1 MRIGRWLLYGL
12 AVAMALVGIYIFT
25 LGGYFV
31 FVGVGLYG
39 ACWLVAWLA
48 GKIQPMPVVTSV
60 GSKTGFG
67 GFRTRSCKVGSA
79 LVEQHLLRVLVL
91 GQIS

>member
-48 GKIQPMPVVTSV
+48 GKI
-60 GSKTGFG
+60 
-67 GFRTRSCKVGSA
+67 
-79 LVEQHLLRVLVL
+79 
-91 GQIS
+91 